1 MINCRKK
8 QDYRY
13 FLTLVAV
20 SSNFR
25 VFNFKVSTDK
35 FQMKKNLN
43 IAVKVFFLPFGMEE
57 RLLTAGVKLQPVK
70 SD

>member
-1 MINCRKK
+1 VIDELQEKTRL
-8 QDYRY
+8 QVLFTISVGGFT
-13 FLTLVAV
+13 FLKT
-20 SSNFR
+20 
-25 VFNFKVSTDK
+25 
-35 FQMKKNLN
+35 KKNLN